1 MMTRVSVLNEVMNV
15 MNQVMNVAEEGTLEQ
30 LEWTSDGQ
38 ENQDTRP
45 SPFITPKTQ

>member
-1 MMTRVSVLNEVMNV
+1 MVDVGADMRELAEESLVLD
-15 MNQVMNVAEEGTLEQ
+15 AEEGTLEQ